1 MAPRDWSTDCRTLF
15 NNHPC
20 KILSTAGIAL
30 CTALLWYADRIETQ
44 MDAMQAALVSIQLDV
59 AAIRGAQNL
68 NPARP
73 PVPGGGIAMVEA
85 E

>member
-20 KILSTAGIAL
+20 KILSTAATVLFGVLVWFGTRI
-30 CTALLWYADRIETQ
+30 DRQMTEVQET
-44 MDAMQAALVSIQLDV
+44 LVEIQITVGRPGVGPPL
-59 AAIRGAQNL
+59 
-68 NPARP
+68 PAPR
-73 PVPGGGIAMVEA
+73 GGIAMVEA